1 MLLHAAMFT
10 YVNHTTPVD
19 FYVYVYNCHIYAHAA
34 NVSLSVWLSLFS
46 RILSVTIHSSLLV
59 HADMAGI
66 KGADMVRRI
75 LTLGMCIPGID
86 SVEYNHI
93 TQLCKHVYI
102 YIYIYTYNVTC
113 NELYIYIVIQV

>member
-1 MLLHAAMFT
+1 MFT

-19 FYVYVYNCHIYAHAA
+19 LYVYVYNCLIYIILYIYIFIYAHAA

-66 KGADMVRRI
+66 KGADMVGRI
-75 LTLGMCIPGID
+75 LTLGMCIPGIG
-86 SVEYNHI
+86 SVENSHI

-102 YIYIYTYNVTC
+102 YI
-113 NELYIYIVIQV
+113 